1 MGHNSAQKK
10 LKTMRKNDILVCIR
24 EDNYCIETLQMV
36 NHPKIGEFVQVEKII
51 KDEDGTWLCLVG
63 YTEDMFDIACFRP
76 IQLQDL
82 KQQSKEKL
90 IEI

>member
-1 MGHNSAQKK
+1 
-10 LKTMRKNDILVCIR
+10 MRKNDILICIR
-24 EDNYCIETLQMV
+24 EDNYTIDTLQIV
-36 NHPKIGEFVQVEKII
+36 KCPKIGEFVQVEKIV
-51 KDEDGTWLCLVG
+51 KDEDGTWLCLVD
-63 YTEDMFDIACFRP
+63 YSENMFDIACFRP